1 MIVLGVDPGSRVT
14 GYGVVQIVQGQ
25 EQLVEYGVLKLDT
38 QKSHQWRLKQ
48 VYDRLLSVI
57 DRCLPDACAVEMPVY
72 GKNPQSMLKLA
83 RVQAVAMLAALN
95 REIPVVEYTPKE
107 VKKSATGNG
116 NASKEQVWYM
126 TRSVLKITDADP
138 ELGLDASDA
147 LAVAL
152 CHAHRGAKGKT
163 PQHDSW
169 DSFLKANR
177 HRIIG

>member
-14 GYGVVQIVQGQ
+14 GYGVVQIVKGQ
-25 EQLVEYGVLKLDT
+25 EQLVEYGVLKLDV

-48 VYDRLLSVI
+48 VYDRLLGVI

-72 GKNPQSMLKLA
+72 GKNPQAMLKLA

-107 VKKSATGNG
+107 VKKSATGKG

-126 TRSVLKITDADP
+126 TRAVLNIADD
-138 ELGLDASDA
+138 EKVMFDASDA

-169 DSFLKANR
+169 DSFLSANQ